1 VTPVN
6 APRRVYFVS
15 LGCPKNQVD
24 TEVMIGVLER
34 GGHRLVESADEA
46 DTLVVN
52 TCGFID
58 AAKEESIDTILEL
71 AEAKREAGGDKKLV
85 VAGCLSQRYSGELAA
100 EMPEVDHFLGSADQ
114 LGLLRVLDGGAPRM
128 AVSVLGKRA
137 YLYDHATPRQIT
149 GTQHSVYVKIAEGCD
164 RPCGFCIIPKLRG
177 AQRSRPVFDIV
188 QEMHALVEHGAREV
202 CLVAQDLT
210 TYGSDLDPATN
221 LEQLLDALVQIDGLE
236 WIRLHYAYPSAV
248 TDGLIE
254 RIAGQPKIATYIDV
268 PIQHVDT
275 EVLKKMR
282 RGYTEKRVRELVEKL
297 RDRRLVGDARVWLR
311 TTMLV
316 GHPGENEDAY
326 RRLHDFVA
334 EGWIDHLGVFPW
346 SREEGTA
353 SALLPVRVGGEL
365 AETRASE
372 LMALQEGLRTK
383 RHAELVGT
391 TMRVLVDGPCSD
403 HELLLEGRHEGQ
415 APQIDGKVILTDG
428 TAPRGAMVE
437 AIVTQAG
444 PHDLVASLDPDAA
457 ADALELD

>member
-1 VTPVN
+1 VN
-6 APRRVYFVS
+6 PPRRVYFVS

-428 TAPRGAMVE
+428 TAPRGAIVE

>member
-1 VTPVN
+1 
-6 APRRVYFVS
+6 
-15 LGCPKNQVD
+15 
-24 TEVMIGVLER
+24 
-34 GGHRLVESADEA
+34 
-46 DTLVVN
+46 
-52 TCGFID
+52 
-58 AAKEESIDTILEL
+58 
-71 AEAKREAGGDKKLV
+71 
-85 VAGCLSQRYSGELAA
+85 
-100 EMPEVDHFLGSADQ
+100 
-114 LGLLRVLDGGAPRM
+114 M

-188 QEMHALVEHGAREV
+188 QETHALVEHGAREV

-221 LEQLLDALVQIDGLE
+221 LEQLLDALVQIEGLQ

-254 RIAGQPKIATYIDV
+254 RIAGQPKIATYLDV

-297 RDRRLVGDARVWLR
+297 RDKALVGDARVWLR

-316 GHPGENEDAY
+316 GHPGESEEAY
-326 RRLHDFVA
+326 QRLHDFVA

-353 SALLPVRVGGEL
+353 SALLPVRVGNEL
-365 AETRASE
+365 AEARASE
-372 LMALQEGLRTK
+372 LMALQEGLRSE
-383 RHAELVGT
+383 RHAALVGQT
-391 TMRVLVDGPCSD
+391 LRVLVDGPCSD

-428 TAPRGAMVE
+428 TAPRGAMVD

-444 PHDLVASLDPDAA
+444 AHDLVASLDPDAA
-457 ADALELD
+457 ADALALD

>member
-188 QEMHALVEHGAREV
+188 QEMHVLVEHGAREV

-428 TAPRGAMVE
+428 TAPRGAIVE